1 VSTPERQ
8 DFLAEQ
14 GIASHW
20 IPLGFRSGLGG
31 DLALERDIDVLFL
44 GALDVPRRKR
54 ALRFLR
60 RRGIDVVEKGGWG
73 DKGYWGMTRTVLLN
87 RTRILLNFARQ
98 PGQLSGQRL
107 ILGMGNKTLVV
118 SEPLWKPAPFVPGE
132 HFVQAPLDDLPDVIR
147 HYLAH
152 EDERRRIAEQGHRF
166 VTEELR
172 HEHSISALVSLIRRE
187 LEAPGRR

>member
-1 VSTPERQ
+1 
-8 DFLAEQ
+8 
-14 GIASHW
+14 
-20 IPLGFRSGLGG
+20 
-31 DLALERDIDVLFL
+31 
-44 GALDVPRRKR
+44 
-54 ALRFLR
+54 
-60 RRGIDVVEKGGWG
+60 VVEKGGWG

-152 EDERRRIAEQGHRF
+152 VDERRRIAEQGHRF